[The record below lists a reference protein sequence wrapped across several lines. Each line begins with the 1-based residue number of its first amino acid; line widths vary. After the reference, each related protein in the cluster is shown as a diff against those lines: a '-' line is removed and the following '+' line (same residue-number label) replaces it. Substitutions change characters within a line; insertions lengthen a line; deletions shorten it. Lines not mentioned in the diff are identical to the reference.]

1 MRDIS
6 KVNIS
11 ASNAAPAWRLP
22 AAVALMLAAGFG
34 LITLFNIGKPFYYLD
49 LQVYRAGG
57 LTWLNGLS
65 LYEPSFPR
73 PFHLDFP
80 LPFTYPPLAAVLFA
94 PVGLLPFWVSA
105 VLFAVLSLLAL
116 FGTGA
121 MVGRRLGLERRA
133 AWYVASVIGLA
144 CVVLEPIRETLMFG
158 QVNLIL
164 MVMIAADCLL
174 KKTPWPRGMMIGLA
188 AAIKLTPLAFL
199 LYFLVKLQWRPMFV
213 AVGSFLGFGALGFL
227 LSPGNSVQ
235 YWFHTLIDPG
245 RIGSPVYANN
255 QSVRGVISRIGMDS
269 SVLWLVLAL
278 AIAAVAALAVHRLR
292 AAGHDLHA
300 LLVVATAGLLAS
312 PVSWSHHWVWIGPVV
327 VLLAVKIAQTAAARV
342 RLVAIGLPLAL
353 IFGFGPHQYLPKGED
368 QELKWTLGQNLLGNS
383 YVLVALVFI
392 VVSCVYALRLTSSA
406 EPPPIQA
413 DPARAA

>member
-1 MRDIS
+1 M
-6 KVNIS
+6 S

-22 AAVALMLAAGFG
+22 VVVALMLAAGFG
-34 LITLFNIGKPFYYLD
+34 VITLFNIGKAFYYLD

-73 PFHLDFP
+73 PFTLDFP

-105 VLFAVLSLLAL
+105 VLFVVVSLLAL

-121 MVGRRLGLERRA
+121 MVGQRLGLDRRK
-133 AWYVASVIGLA
+133 AWYIASAVGLV

-199 LYFLVKLQWRPMFV
+199 LFFLVKLQWKPMFV
-213 AVGSFLGFGALGFL
+213 AVGSFFGFGALGFL
-227 LSPGNSVQ
+227 LSPGNSMQ
-235 YWFHTLIDPG
+235 YWFQTLTDPG
-245 RIGSPVYANN
+245 RIGSPVYATN
-255 QSVRGVISRIGMDS
+255 QSVRGVISRLGLDS
-269 SVLWLVLAL
+269 TVLWVALV
-278 AIAAVAALAVHRLR
+278 AVIVAVTALAVYRLR
-292 AAGHDLHA
+292 AADQDLLA
-300 LLVVATAGLLAS
+300 LLLVATAGLLAS

-327 VLLAVKIAQTAAARV
+327 VLLVVKFTQTADARI
-342 RLVAIGLPLAL
+342 RLLAIGLPVAV
-353 IFGFGPHQYLPKGED
+353 IFGIGGHQLVPKEAD
-368 QELKWTLGQNLLGNS
+368 RELKWTLGEQLLGNS
-383 YVLVALVFI
+383 YVIVALVFI
-392 VVSCVYALRLTSSA
+392 VAGCVYALRLSTPAAPS
-406 EPPPIQA
+406 PVQA